1 MTKNILI
8 TVAVALVVT
17 LGVVAFLSATGNG
30 LVGSAS
36 EMLTK
41 TQRLIVGTSGQYEGS
56 PLTWVKTG
64 TVNCSGALIGS
75 TVNATSTGVMSCAI
89 SGVKSGDYVLLGRPT
104 GMTSTWWYLGAYAST
119 TANGYVS
126 AVIYNGTGANAVPP
140 STATSSVPYVI
151 IR

>member
-17 LGVVAFLSATGNG
+17 LGVVTFTTKSGPLGSISEKITWTENFS
-30 LVGSAS
+30 VGKSIGGS
-36 EMLTK
+36 EVTL
-41 TQRLIVGTSGQYEGS
+41 L
-56 PLTWVKTG
+56 KTG

-75 TVNATSTGVMSCAI
+75 TVTATSTGVMDCAI

-126 AVIYNGTGANAVPP
+126 AVIYNGTGANAIPP